1 MTTRSS
7 TYRAPTSALIGAT
20 ILRVMIFGLPIAFV
34 LVPILTFL
42 SYSFW
47 SMIDGRPVAQF
58 TLENYARFFNEDT
71 YYLLF
76 LSTIRITAIVA
87 GTAMICGYV
96 VAYCIWRIKGRWKTL
111 LLLICVLPL
120 TISYIVKIYSLR
132 QVLAYNG
139 FLNDILLFL
148 NILERP
154 SRAFLFNE
162 FAVTITMTMIYLPFG
177 IFPIY
182 LSMERIPRNLVA
194 ASADLGARPMQTFL
208 RVVLP
213 LTLPGTIVGGL
224 FVMVLAL
231 GDFLTPQMV
240 GGPNGFTFGRAIWSQ
255 FGLAFNWPFGAA
267 LAVMLL
273 LLVGFILAI
282 SALILSRARVS

>member
-1 MTTRSS
+1 MTDYPVNMHIKTEVE
-7 TYRAPTSALIGAT
+7 AFFDEPT
-20 ILRVMIFGLPIAFV
+20 
-34 LVPILTFL
+34 
-42 SYSFW
+42 
-47 SMIDGRPVAQF
+47 
-58 TLENYARFFNEDT
+58 N
-71 YYLLF
+71 
-76 LSTIRITAIVA
+76 
-87 GTAMICGYV
+87 
-96 VAYCIWRIKGRWKTL
+96 
-111 LLLICVLPL
+111 

-240 GGPNGFTFGRAIWSQ
+240 GGSNGFTFGRAIWSQ

>member
-96 VAYCIWRIKGRWKTL
+96 VAYCIWRIKGRWKTF